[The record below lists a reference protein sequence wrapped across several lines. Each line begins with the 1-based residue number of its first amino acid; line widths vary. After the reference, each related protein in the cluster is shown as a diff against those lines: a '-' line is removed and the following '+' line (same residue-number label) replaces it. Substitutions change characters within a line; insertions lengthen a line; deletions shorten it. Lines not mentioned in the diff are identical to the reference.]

1 MNDMSDLNEK
11 SCATVR
17 DELDPRWT
25 WSPAESRSASIDQKP
40 RDRDRRHKARLA
52 EFDAPRIERAVRD
65 ILEAIGESPDREG
78 LRDTP
83 RRVARAYRELFSG
96 LRQDPAVHLQ
106 RVFQENYDEI
116 VLLRDI
122 DFYSL
127 CEHHLLPFHGR
138 AHVAYLPNGR
148 VVGLSKLARTVEA
161 FARRPQVQ
169 ERMTCQIADA
179 LMDHL
184 EPKGA
189 AVVIE
194 AEHLC
199 MQMRGIQKPNG
210 VMVTSALRGA
220 FKENATARA
229 EVLALINNVNAHRG

>member
-1 MNDMSDLNEK
+1 MLALANRRNGNTA
-11 SCATVR
+11 AT
-17 DELDPRWT
+17 L
-25 WSPAESRSASIDQKP
+25 
-40 RDRDRRHKARLA
+40 
-52 EFDAPRIERAVRD
+52 APRLVRPQPISNTARVERAVTEL
-65 ILEAIGESPDREG
+65 LEALGEDPSRKG

-83 RRVARAYRELFSG
+83 GRVARMYSELFAG
-96 LRQDPAVHLQ
+96 LHTDPAKHLK

-138 AHVAYLPNGR
+138 AHVAYLPHGR

-169 ERMTCQIADA
+169 ERMTCQIVDA
-179 LMDHL
+179 LMGHL

-194 AEHLC
+194 AAHLC
-199 MQMRGIQKPNG
+199 MKMRGIQKPNG
-210 VMVTSALRGA
+210 VMVTSALRGV
-220 FKENATARA
+220 FKESASARA
-229 EVLALINNVNAHRG
+229 EVMALINDARRNCG

>member
-1 MNDMSDLNEK
+1 MLPRIDKRNGHNA
-11 SCATVR
+11 ATVT
-17 DELDPRWT
+17 P
-25 WSPAESRSASIDQKP
+25 
-40 RDRDRRHKARLA
+40 RLA
-52 EFDAPRIERAVRD
+52 RSEPAGDSARVERAVAEL
-65 ILEAIGESPDREG
+65 LEALGEDPSREG

-83 RRVARAYRELFSG
+83 GRVARMYAELFSG
-96 LRQDPAVHLQ
+96 LRADPAQHLK
-106 RVFQENYDEI
+106 RVFQENYDEV

-179 LMDHL
+179 LMEHL

-194 AEHLC
+194 AAHLC
-199 MQMRGIQKPNG
+199 MKMRGIQKPNG
-210 VMVTSALRGA
+210 VMVTSALRGV
-220 FKENATARA
+220 FKESPSARA
-229 EVLALINNVNAHRG
+229 EVLALINDARRNCG

>member
-1 MNDMSDLNEK
+1 MLALTDRRNGNTA
-11 SCATVR
+11 ATV
-17 DELDPRWT
+17 
-25 WSPAESRSASIDQKP
+25 A
-40 RDRDRRHKARLA
+40 ARLVRSEPVSNTA
-52 EFDAPRIERAVRD
+52 RVERAVTEL
-65 ILEAIGESPDREG
+65 LEALGEDPSREG

-83 RRVARAYRELFSG
+83 GRVARMYSELFAG
-96 LRQDPAVHLQ
+96 LDMDPAKHLK
-106 RVFQENYDEI
+106 RVFQENYDEV

-138 AHVAYLPNGR
+138 AHVAYLPSGR

-179 LMDHL
+179 LMEHL

-194 AEHLC
+194 AAHLC
-199 MQMRGIQKPNG
+199 MKMRGIQKPNG
-210 VMVTSALRGA
+210 VMVTSALRGV
-220 FKENATARA
+220 FKESASARA
-229 EVLALINNVNAHRG
+229 EVLALINDARRNCG

>member
-1 MNDMSDLNEK
+1 MIANIE
-11 SCATVR
+11 TVAGGR
-17 DELDPRWT
+17 NVDRTPRLDGSKLAPD
-25 WSPAESRSASIDQKP
+25 PARV
-40 RDRDRRHKARLA
+40 
-52 EFDAPRIERAVRD
+52 ERAVSEL
-65 ILEAIGESPDREG
+65 LEALGENPLREG

-83 RRVARAYRELFSG
+83 GRVARMYTELFAG
-96 LRQDPAVHLQ
+96 LRTNPADHLK
-106 RVFQENYDEI
+106 RVFDEEYDEV

-138 AHVAYLPNGR
+138 AHVAYMPSGR
-148 VVGLSKLARTVEA
+148 VVGLSKLARTVDA

-179 LMDHL
+179 LMEHL
-184 EPKGA
+184 QPKGA

-199 MQMRGIQKPNG
+199 MKMRGVQKPSG
-210 VMVTSALRGA
+210 VMVTSALRGV
-220 FKENATARA
+220 FKDSASSRS
-229 EVLALINNVNAHRG
+229 EVLALIHDRRRHGG